1 MKKLFT
7 WASKWWPGLIPL
19 AVMWGFAAWN
29 NTLPVE
35 ADLSA
40 RSSAA
45 LKDTVLDKTRIA
57 VDGRDVSLAA
67 DAFSEEGRR
76 DAVMAVETV
85 PGVRLV
91 DDRTRLVPEAKPFV
105 WNAERDVVRVTLSG
119 SAPLPSMKGRLT
131 EAARK
136 EVGGVEVADQMGLAR
151 GAPPRFEAAAT
162 LLLDQIGKL
171 KDGKITITDTKVNLS
186 GMARD
191 LGGREAIVAALKNLP
206 EGFSIAANDVKAP
219 PYIFQAYKDP
229 VAATVTLTGYVPDN
243 TIHAAIATSAARKF
257 FTEKVVDNLKASIGA
272 PGSFNTAVIAALGAL
287 SRLSTGTLVVS
298 DREVKLSGDALYE
311 GAANDIRAGLGKDF
325 PKNWQYKPEITVK
338 PAAGPVDGTVCQQL
352 FSELLAKGKIRFAA
366 KRADID
372 PDSAAI
378 LDHLIETALR
388 CPTTNVEVAGHTDAD
403 GEDGFNR
410 ALSEKRAQ
418 AVIDYLVKAG
428 LPASRFTAVG
438 HWQHAAARRQRHR
451 RRQGAEPPY
460 RIPGEVTMPYLVSFH
475 LGWLIGSLLLGF
487 CMGWISVVQRGNGTS
502 KVTARW
508 LAALAAALV
517 AASFARVVPGRFG
530 YWLDLGLI
538 MFACYLVG
546 CTIGAWLRDRVVS
559 RSMRTG

>member
-1 MKKLFT
+1 MQKLFR
-7 WASKWWPGLIPL
+7 WAGKWWPGLIPL

-40 RSSAA
+40 RSTAA

-57 VDGRDVSLAA
+57 VDGRDIALAA

-76 DAVMAVETV
+76 DAVMAVEMV

-119 SAPLPSMKGRLT
+119 SAPLPSMKARLT

-136 EVGGVEVADQMGLAR
+136 EVNGVEVADQMGLAR
-151 GAPPRFEAAAT
+151 GAPPRFEAAAM

-186 GMARD
+186 GMSRD
-191 LGGREAIVAALKNLP
+191 LGGREAIAAALKNLP
-206 EGFSIAANDVKAP
+206 EGFSIAANEVKAP

-243 TIHAAIATSAARKF
+243 NVHAAIATSASRKF

-272 PGSFNTAVIAALGAL
+272 PASFNTAVVAALGAL

-352 FSELLAKGKIRFAA
+352 FSELLNKGKIRFAA

-388 CPTTNVEVAGHTDAD
+388 CPTTDIEVAGHTDAD
-403 GEDGFNR
+403 GEDAFNQ

-428 LPASRFTAVG
+428 LPATRFAAVG
-438 HWQHAAARRQRHR
+438 HGATQPLAGNDTDEGKAQNRRI
-451 RRQGAEPPY
+451 EF
-460 RIPGEVTMPYLVSFH
+460 LV
-475 LGWLIGSLLLGF
+475 
-487 CMGWISVVQRGNGTS
+487 R
-502 KVTARW
+502 
-508 LAALAAALV
+508 
-517 AASFARVVPGRFG
+517 
-530 YWLDLGLI
+530 
-538 MFACYLVG
+538 
-546 CTIGAWLRDRVVS
+546 
-559 RSMRTG
+559 

>member
-1 MKKLFT
+1 MQKLFL

-40 RSSAA
+40 RSTAA
-45 LKDTVLDKTRIA
+45 LKDTVLDKTRIT

-67 DAFSEEGRR
+67 EAFSEEGRR
-76 DAVMAVETV
+76 DAVMAVEMV

-91 DDRTRLVPEAKPFV
+91 DDLTRLVPEAKPFV

-119 SAPLPSMKGRLT
+119 SAPLPSMKQRLT

-136 EVGGVEVADQMGLAR
+136 EVNGVEVADQMGLAR
-151 GAPPRFEAAAT
+151 GAPPRFEAAAM

-171 KDGKITITDTKVNLS
+171 KDGKITISDTKVSLS
-186 GMARD
+186 GMARE
-191 LGGREAIVAALKNLP
+191 LGGREAIAAALKNLP
-206 EGFSIAANDVKAP
+206 EGFSVAANDIKAP

-243 TIHAAIATSAARKF
+243 NVHAAIATSASRKF
-257 FTEKVVDNLKASIGA
+257 FGEKVVDNLKASIGA
-272 PGSFNTAVIAALGAL
+272 PGSFNTAVVAALGAL

-352 FSELLAKGKIRFAA
+352 FTELLNKGKIRFAT

-372 PDSAAI
+372 PDSAGI

-388 CPTTNVEVAGHTDAD
+388 CPTTNIEVAGHTDAD
-403 GEDGFNR
+403 GEDSFNQ

-428 LPASRFTAVG
+428 LPATRFTAVG
-438 HWQHAAARRQRHR
+438 YGATQPLAGNDTDDGKAQNRRI
-451 RRQGAEPPY
+451 EF
-460 RIPGEVTMPYLVSFH
+460 LV
-475 LGWLIGSLLLGF
+475 
-487 CMGWISVVQRGNGTS
+487 R
-502 KVTARW
+502 
-508 LAALAAALV
+508 
-517 AASFARVVPGRFG
+517 
-530 YWLDLGLI
+530 
-538 MFACYLVG
+538 
-546 CTIGAWLRDRVVS
+546 
-559 RSMRTG
+559 

>member
-1 MKKLFT
+1 MQKLFL

-19 AVMWGFAAWN
+19 VVMWGFAAWN

-40 RSSAA
+40 RSAAA

-57 VDGRDVSLAA
+57 VDGRDVRLAA
-67 DAFSEEGRR
+67 EAFSEEGRR
-76 DAVMAVETV
+76 DAVTAVETV

-91 DDRTRLVPEAKPFV
+91 DDRTRLVPEANPFV

-119 SAPLPSMKGRLT
+119 SAPLPSMKARLT

-151 GAPPRFEAAAT
+151 GAPPRFEAAAM

-186 GMARD
+186 GMARE
-191 LGGREAIVAALKNLP
+191 LGGREAIAAALKNLP
-206 EGFSIAANDVKAP
+206 EGFSIAANEIKAP

-243 TIHAAIATSAARKF
+243 NVHAAIATSASRKF

-272 PGSFNTAVIAALGAL
+272 PGAFNTAVVAALGAL

-311 GAANDIRAGLGKDF
+311 GAAAEIRAGLGKDF
-325 PKNWQYKPEITVK
+325 PRNWQYKPEITVK

-352 FSELLAKGKIRFAA
+352 FAELLTKGKIRFAT
-366 KRADID
+366 KRAEID
-372 PDSAAI
+372 PDSAGI
-378 LDHLIETALR
+378 LDRLIETALR
-388 CPTTNVEVAGHTDAD
+388 CPTANIEVVGHTDAD
-403 GEDGFNR
+403 GEDSFNQDI
-410 ALSEKRAQ
+410 SEKRAQ

-428 LPASRFTAVG
+428 LPPSRFTAVG
-438 HWQHAAARRQRHR
+438 QGSTQPVAGNDTDEGKAQNRRI
-451 RRQGAEPPY
+451 EF
-460 RIPGEVTMPYLVSFH
+460 LV
-475 LGWLIGSLLLGF
+475 
-487 CMGWISVVQRGNGTS
+487 R
-502 KVTARW
+502 
-508 LAALAAALV
+508 
-517 AASFARVVPGRFG
+517 
-530 YWLDLGLI
+530 
-538 MFACYLVG
+538 
-546 CTIGAWLRDRVVS
+546 
-559 RSMRTG
+559 